1 MFIGQPQYSSTTPL
15 WNVGRGKITKVS
27 GRDTTFDGLS
37 AFAPFWAMAA
47 ILSIAGDIYSML
59 GYKGPLFAAL
69 SWSVVLFSLLLL
81 LYPRRTE
88 LLIGLVM
95 VSLVLYALRM
105 PVASNNKTITAVMN
119 GAILLSAA
127 VLYLRA
133 AGRGAALD
141 RMALYQQIRVVARA
155 LLAIMYFYG
164 IFHKINTDF
173 LDPSVSCAVGL
184 YAPLARPFGLEDD
197 LFGRYLAIFATFVI
211 EAIAIVSLYWK
222 RYFAVGFI
230 LALVFHY
237 VIPIS
242 AYSWYMDFSSL
253 VFALYVLSIPTPA
266 SEALYRSSLEFTNP
280 LRETFGRVGILL
292 PGAAVMLLAVTLVIL
307 LTYAFPG
314 RSFDMMVHSVW
325 ILIWAVVGGAA
336 MVVLAYVALQN
347 LPCKT
352 VSSPRQPLWVYL
364 VPGLFF
370 LSCLSPYVGL
380 KTESSINMFSNLHT
394 EAGQTNHLLFP
405 KPPYL
410 FNYQN
415 EVVKIVDSSEPHLV
429 RQSRAGNHHVLL
441 DLKKQLRRKPE
452 AWVTYVKD
460 GETITRANASTFA
473 GEMPS
478 LIERKLLMFKLVD
491 FSRPKA
497 CTH

>member
-1 MFIGQPQYSSTTPL
+1 MTTSAISL
-15 WNVGRGKITKVS
+15 WNFGRGKIAKVK
-27 GRDTTFDGLS
+27 DLDYAYAYDGLT
-37 AFAPFWAMAA
+37 AFTPFWAGAA
-47 ILSIAGDIYSML
+47 IFSIAGDTYGLI
-59 GYKGPLFAAL
+59 GYKGLLYAVL
-69 SWSVVLFSLLLL
+69 SWGVVLFSLLLL
-81 LYPRRTE
+81 LYPRRTD
-88 LLIGLVM
+88 LLIGLVL

-105 PVASNNKTITAVMN
+105 PVASNNKTIAAVMD
-119 GAILLSAA
+119 GAILLSVA

-133 AGRGAALD
+133 GRGGSID
-141 RMALYQQIRVVARA
+141 RMALYEQIRVVARS

-184 YAPLARPFGLEDD
+184 YIPLARPFGLEDN
-197 LFGRYLAIFATFVI
+197 LFGRYLAIYATFVI

-253 VFALYVLSIPTPA
+253 VFALYVLSIPAPA
-266 SEALYRSSLEFTNP
+266 RQALYRISLAAANP
-280 LRETFGRVGILL
+280 LRVTFGRIGILV
-292 PGAAVMLLAVTLVIL
+292 PGGAVMLFTVIVVML
-307 LTYAFPG
+307 LHYAYPRG
-314 RSFDMMVHSVW
+314 SFDMMVHSVW
-325 ILIWAVVGGAA
+325 ILIWSVVGGVA
-336 MVVLAYVALQN
+336 MIVLACVALQN
-347 LPCKT
+347 LPCQN
-352 VSSPRQPLWVYL
+352 VSAPRQPLWVYL

-394 EAGQTNHLLFP
+394 EGGQTNHLLFT

-415 EVVKIVDSSEPHLV
+415 EVVKIVDSSEPYLV
-429 RQSRAGNHHVLL
+429 RQSRAGNYHVLL
-441 DLKKQLRRKPE
+441 DLKKHLRWNPE

-460 GETITRANASTFA
+460 GETVTRAKAATFA
-473 GEMPS
+473 DDMPNV
-478 LIERKLLMFKLVD
+478 LERKFLVFKLVD
-491 FSRPKA
+491 FSRPKV

>member
-1 MFIGQPQYSSTTPL
+1 MDFVMTSAIPL
-15 WNVGRGKITKVS
+15 WNVGRSKIANARVLDHTY
-27 GRDTTFDGLS
+27 DGLT
-37 AFAPFWAMAA
+37 AFTPFWAMAA
-47 ILSIAGDIYSML
+47 IFSIAGDIYAML
-59 GYKGPLFAAL
+59 GYKGPLYAAL

-88 LLIGLVM
+88 FLIGLVM

-133 AGRGAALD
+133 GRGAALD
-141 RMALYQQIRVVARA
+141 RMALYQQIRIVARS

-184 YAPLARPFGLEDD
+184 YAPLARPFGLEDN
-197 LFGRYLAIFATFVI
+197 LFGQYLAIFATFVI

-222 RYFAVGFI
+222 RYFAAGFI

-266 SEALYRSSLEFTNP
+266 SQALYRTSSELTNP
-280 LRETFGRVGILL
+280 LRETFGRIGILV
-292 PGAAVMLLAVTLVIL
+292 PRTAVLLFAVTLVIL
-307 LTYAFPG
+307 LTYTFAG

-325 ILIWAVVGGAA
+325 ILIWTVVGGVA
-336 MVVLAYVALQN
+336 MVVLGYVALQN
-347 LPCKT
+347 LPCRT
-352 VSSPRQPLWVYL
+352 VSSPRQPLWIYL
-364 VPGLFF
+364 MPGLFF

-394 EAGQTNHLLFP
+394 EGGQTNHLLFP

-415 EVVKIVDSSEPHLV
+415 EVVKIIDSSEPHLV
-429 RQSRAGNHHVLL
+429 RQSRAGNYHVLL

-473 GEMPS
+473 GEMPN
-478 LIERKLLMFKLVD
+478 LLERKFLTFKLVD
-491 FSRPKA
+491 FSRPKV